1 MLWKR
6 QIPILIVSLI
16 GFATL
21 LGWFF
26 DQPTFKSFVDDD
38 ATQWFD
44 ILAAFAIFLGGLNL
58 LKLQTQKVLMK
69 QKGWQYSLF
78 AIGGLLFAI
87 VAGFFI
93 KGNPDVA
100 WGAHVTSKGTL
111 FKWMFNYMVSPMQ
124 ATMFALLAFY
134 VASASYR
141 AFRIR
146 NFEATLLLSSGIIIM
161 IGRVPLGSYI
171 SSWFILY
178 LLVLVGGIVVNTIF
192 KNKQYTAVA
201 VLAGIILVTVAGSS
215 MGWPV
220 DKPAVFY
227 LPYLQE
233 WIYRYPNSAGSRS
246 IMIGIG
252 LGIFGTSIRYILGI
266 ERSYICLLY
275 TSDAADE

>member
-1 MLWKR
+1 
-6 QIPILIVSLI
+6 
-16 GFATL
+16 
-21 LGWFF
+21 
-26 DQPTFKSFVDDD
+26 
-38 ATQWFD
+38 
-44 ILAAFAIFLGGLNL
+44 
-58 LKLQTQKVLMK
+58 MK

-87 VAGFFI
+87 VAGFFV

-192 KNKQYTAVA
+192 KNKQYTAIV
-201 VLAGIILVTVAGSS
+201 VLSGII
-215 MGWPV
+215 
-220 DKPAVFY
+220 
-227 LPYLQE
+227 Q
-233 WIYRYPNSAGSRS
+233 
-246 IMIGIG
+246 IG
-252 LGIFGTSIRYILGI
+252 R
-266 ERSYICLLY
+266 
-275 TSDAADE
+275 AHV

>member
-1 MLWKR
+1 
-6 QIPILIVSLI
+6 
-16 GFATL
+16 
-21 LGWFF
+21 
-26 DQPTFKSFVDDD
+26 
-38 ATQWFD
+38 
-44 ILAAFAIFLGGLNL
+44 
-58 LKLQTQKVLMK
+58 
-69 QKGWQYSLF
+69 
-78 AIGGLLFAI
+78 
-87 VAGFFI
+87 
-93 KGNPDVA
+93 
-100 WGAHVTSKGTL
+100 
-111 FKWMFNYMVSPMQ
+111 MVSPMQ

-178 LLVLVGGIVVNTIF
+178 LLILVAGIIVNTIF
-192 KNKQYTAVA
+192 KNKQYTAIT
-201 VLAGIILVTVAGSS
+201 VLAGIILVTIAGSS

-220 DKPAVFY
+220 DEPAVFY

-266 ERSYICLLY
+266 ERSYIG
-275 TSDAADE
+275 E

>member
-1 MLWKR
+1 MIWKR
-6 QIPILIVSLI
+6 QIPIAIVSLI

-21 LGWFF
+21 IGWFT
-26 DQPTFKSFVDDD
+26 DQPSFKAFVDDD

-58 LKLQTQKVLMK
+58 LKVQSRKIIRK
-69 QKGWQYSLF
+69 EKGWQYSIF
-78 AIGGLLFAI
+78 AVGGLILALI
-87 VAGFFI
+87 AGFVI

-100 WGAHVTSKGTL
+100 WGTHVTAKGTL

-146 NFEATLLLSSGIIIM
+146 NFEATLLLASGIIIM
-161 IGRVPLGSYI
+161 IGRVPLGSFI
-171 SSWFILY
+171 SSWFVLYILI
-178 LLVLVGGIVVNTIF
+178 LIGGIIINSIF
-192 KNKQYTAVA
+192 KNRKYTAIFVG
-201 VLAGIILVTVAGSS
+201 LGLFIVTLAGSS
-215 MGWPV
+215 MGWPI
-220 DKPAVFY
+220 DKPGVFY
-227 LPYLQE
+227 LPLLQE

-266 ERSYICLLY
+266 ERSYIG
-275 TSDAADE
+275 E

>member
-1 MLWKR
+1 MTKIKLSREFIKSTVKLALNEDLYPLGD
-6 QIPILIVSLI
+6 ITSSLI
-16 GFATL
+16 NDEKVVT
-21 LGWFF
+21 
-26 DQPTFKSFVDDD
+26 
-38 ATQWFD
+38 
-44 ILAAFAIFLGGLNL
+44 I
-58 LKLQTQKVLMK
+58 KLIANQNAL
-69 QKGWQYSLF
+69 
-78 AIGGLLFAI
+78 IGGLLFAI
-87 VAGFFI
+87 VAGFLV

-178 LLVLVGGIVVNTIF
+178 LMVLVGGIVINFIF
-192 KNKQYTAVA
+192 KNKQYTAIS
-201 VLAGIILVTVAGSS
+201 VLAGIILITVAGSS

-266 ERSYICLLY
+266 ERSYIG
-275 TSDAADE
+275 E

>member
-6 QIPILIVSLI
+6 QIPIIIVSLI

-78 AIGGLLFAI
+78 AIGGLFFAI
-87 VAGFFI
+87 VAGFFV

-124 ATMFALLAFY
+124 ATMFALLAFF

-146 NFEATLLLSSGIIIM
+146 NFDATLLLISGVLLM
-161 IGRVPLGSYI
+161 LGRVPVGALIPWYLVI
-171 SSWFILY
+171 IMYVVFIFILFGS
-178 LLVLVGGIVVNTIF
+178 LID
-192 KNKQYTAVA
+192 NKRVYFFVF
-201 VLAGIILVTVAGSS
+201 IILNAVSITAGL
-215 MGWPV
+215 MLGWHLQTPSFLSV
-220 DKPAVFY
+220 P
-227 LPYLQE
+227 LIQE
-233 WIYRYPNSAGSRS
+233 WIFSVPATAGS
-246 IMIGIG
+246 
-252 LGIFGTSIRYILGI
+252 
-266 ERSYICLLY
+266 
-275 TSDAADE
+275 

>member
-1 MLWKR
+1 M
-6 QIPILIVSLI
+6 
-16 GFATL
+16 
-21 LGWFF
+21 
-26 DQPTFKSFVDDD
+26 
-38 ATQWFD
+38 
-44 ILAAFAIFLGGLNL
+44 
-58 LKLQTQKVLMK
+58 
-69 QKGWQYSLF
+69 F

-87 VAGFFI
+87 AAGFFV

-178 LLVLVGGIVVNTIF
+178 LLVLVSGIVVNTLF
-192 KNKQYTAVA
+192 QNKQYTAFT
-201 VLAGIILVTVAGSS
+201 VLVVVLIFYPTGFLG
-215 MGWPV
+215 
-220 DKPAVFY
+220 KPD
-227 LPYLQE
+227 
-233 WIYRYPNSAGSRS
+233 
-246 IMIGIG
+246 
-252 LGIFGTSIRYILGI
+252 I
-266 ERSYICLLY
+266 EKV
-275 TSDAADE
+275 

>member
-6 QIPILIVSLI
+6 QIPIMIVSII

-21 LGWFF
+21 LGWFL

-58 LKLQTQKVLMK
+58 FKLQMQKVLRK
-69 QKGWQYSLF
+69 EKGWHYSLF
-78 AIGGLLFAI
+78 AVGGLIFALI
-87 VAGFFI
+87 AGFVI
-93 KGNPDVA
+93 KGNPDAA
-100 WGAHVTSKGTL
+100 WGAHVTAKGTL
-111 FKWMFNYMVSPMQ
+111 FKWMFTYLVSPMQ

-146 NFEATLLLSSGIIIM
+146 NFEATLLLASGIIIM

-178 LLVLVGGIVVNTIF
+178 LLVLVGGIVVNSFF
-192 KNKQYTAVA
+192 KNRQYTAIFVC
-201 VLAGIILVTVAGSS
+201 VGIILVTAAGSS
-215 MGWPV
+215 MGWPI
-220 DKPAVFY
+220 DEPGIFY

-266 ERSYICLLY
+266 ERSYIG
-275 TSDAADE
+275 E

>member
-1 MLWKR
+1 MFWKR

-58 LKLQTQKVLMK
+58 FKLQTQKVLMK

-87 VAGFFI
+87 VAGFFV
-93 KGNPDVA
+93 KGNPEVA

-192 KNKQYTAVA
+192 KNKQYTAIA
-201 VLAGIILVTVAGSS
+201 VLSGILLVTIAGSS

-266 ERSYICLLY
+266 ERSYIG
-275 TSDAADE
+275 E

>member
-6 QIPILIVSLI
+6 QIPIIIVSLI

-21 LGWFF
+21 LGWFI

-58 LKLQTQKVLMK
+58 LKLQTQKVLTK

-78 AIGGLLFAI
+78 AIAGLLFAI

-100 WGAHVTSKGTL
+100 WGTHVTAKGTL

-178 LLVLVGGIVVNTIF
+178 LLVLIGGIVESFNE
-192 KNKQYTAVA
+192 A
-201 VLAGIILVTVAGSS
+201 
-215 MGWPV
+215 
-220 DKPAVFY
+220 
-227 LPYLQE
+227 
-233 WIYRYPNSAGSRS
+233 
-246 IMIGIG
+246 
-252 LGIFGTSIRYILGI
+252 
-266 ERSYICLLY
+266 
-275 TSDAADE
+275 

>member
-1 MLWKR
+1 
-6 QIPILIVSLI
+6 
-16 GFATL
+16 
-21 LGWFF
+21 
-26 DQPTFKSFVDDD
+26 
-38 ATQWFD
+38 
-44 ILAAFAIFLGGLNL
+44 
-58 LKLQTQKVLMK
+58 
-69 QKGWQYSLF
+69 
-78 AIGGLLFAI
+78 
-87 VAGFFI
+87 
-93 KGNPDVA
+93 
-100 WGAHVTSKGTL
+100 
-111 FKWMFNYMVSPMQ
+111 MVSPMQ

-178 LLVLVGGIVVNTIF
+178 LIVLVGGIVVNTIF
-192 KNKQYTAVA
+192 KNKQYTAIT
-201 VLAGIILVTVAGSS
+201 VLSGIILVTVAGIS

-220 DKPAVFY
+220 DKPALFY

-266 ERSYICLLY
+266 ERSYIG
-275 TSDAADE
+275 E

>member
-1 MLWKR
+1 ML
-6 QIPILIVSLI
+6 
-16 GFATL
+16 
-21 LGWFF
+21 
-26 DQPTFKSFVDDD
+26 
-38 ATQWFD
+38 
-44 ILAAFAIFLGGLNL
+44 FLEVR
-58 LKLQTQKVLMK
+58 KKVLSK
-69 QKGWQYSLF
+69 QRGWQYSLF
-78 AIGGLLFAI
+78 AIGGLVFAI

-100 WGAHVTSKGTL
+100 WGTHVTAKGTL

-171 SSWFILY
+171 SSWFIMY
-178 LLVLVGGIVVNTIF
+178 LIVLIAGIIINTIF
-192 KNKQYTAVA
+192 KNKRYTAISVGLGIFGVTA
-201 VLAGIILVTVAGSS
+201 AGIS
-215 MGWPV
+215 MGWPL
-220 DKPAVFY
+220 DQPAVFY

-266 ERSYICLLY
+266 ERSYIG
-275 TSDAADE
+275 E

>member
-6 QIPILIVSLI
+6 QIPIIIVSLI

-21 LGWFF
+21 LGWFI

-58 LKLQTQKVLMK
+58 LKLQTQKVLSK

-78 AIGGLLFAI
+78 AIGGLVFAI

-100 WGAHVTSKGTL
+100 WGTHVTAKGTL

-171 SSWFILY
+171 SSWFIMY
-178 LLVLVGGIVVNTIF
+178 LIVLIAGIVINTIF
-192 KNKQYTAVA
+192 KN
-201 VLAGIILVTVAGSS
+201 
-215 MGWPV
+215 
-220 DKPAVFY
+220 
-227 LPYLQE
+227 
-233 WIYRYPNSAGSRS
+233 NSYNFSFS
-246 IMIGIG
+246 IC
-252 LGIFGTSIRYILGI
+252 F
-266 ERSYICLLY
+266 
-275 TSDAADE
+275 D